1 MKNETQ
7 IQLITKSDRNGIVPT
22 VKWYRLAAEQ
32 GNAEALEDLDDLPL
46 PADWTQKSEPFV
58 ITKKRL

>member
-32 GNAEALEDLDDLPL
+32 GNEEAREDLMELNPGV
-46 PADWTQKSEPFV
+46 TEEGRVFS
-58 ITKKRL
+58 